1 LTWRRRAVVIRLFA
15 MSDSIVKIEAL
26 LRALAD
32 VIGFAAGMHEDLYGP
47 SSDDGMEHHRALLRQ
62 NPDPGAFLVYRRTTD
77 TDAEAFERALRVR
90 SEDKM
95 PEMGPTE
102 DVWSTR
108 NALSS
113 GVCCVTG
120 RVQMPGSKREA
131 FVTDDGALLYHGEWH
146 RDLKTVKKRVRIL
159 LRRRHKQMRHE
170 QMLLE
175 RIAIGLQGG
184 VIPLVKS
191 KTKAIVLKPCAKDL
205 ESKGAT

>member
-1 LTWRRRAVVIRLFA
+1 MLLRLAAVQLTSMTNTVEV
-15 MSDSIVKIEAL
+15 EAL
-26 LRALAD
+26 RRALAD
-32 VIGFAAGMHEDLYGP
+32 VVGFAAGMHEDLYGP
-47 SSDDGMEHHRALLRQ
+47 SSDDGMEHHRALLRPS
-62 NPDPGAFLVYRRTTD
+62 PDYGAFLVYRRSTD

-113 GVCCVTG
+113 GVSRVTG
-120 RVQMPGSKREA
+120 MVQMPGSKREA
-131 FVTDDGALLYHGEWH
+131 FVTDDGALLYHGDWH
-146 RDLKTVKKRVRIL
+146 RDLKTVKKRVRFL

-175 RIAIGLQGG
+175 QIEIGLQGG
-184 VIPLVKS
+184 VIPFVKS
-191 KTKAIVLKPCAKDL
+191 KARAIVLKPCAKDL
-205 ESKGAT
+205 KSRVAT